1 MKQVKIIKISA
12 IALVFLILQS
22 CFVAKE
28 YSRPETVVET
38 EYYRTDKLPQDS
50 LSLASV
56 SWKELFTDAQ
66 LQNYIE
72 EGLQNNIDI
81 RIAIQQIS
89 AAEAYLK
96 QGKAG
101 YFPTLN
107 GNATYTRQELS
118 ENSQFGS
125 QFSTLDQYQISGGLS
140 WEADIWGKIRSNKR
154 AFQASYLQTVAA
166 HKAVKSRLVANI
178 ASTYYQLLALDEQ
191 IRITEETIET
201 RTNSLETTE
210 ALKEAGN
217 VTEVGVKQTE
227 AQLYTAQAI
236 LIDLKTQSK
245 LLENTMSILL
255 GSPMKEIARGE
266 LENQEINTELKTGV
280 PAQLLRNRP
289 DVIAAEYNLVN
300 AFELTNVARSNFYPS
315 LTLNATGGLQ
325 SLDIDNLFSAS
336 SLFATITGGL
346 MQPIING
353 RKIRT
358 QYEVSQAQQEQARL
372 DFKFAILNA
381 GKEVSDAMYSY
392 EAATEKIDVKEK
404 EYEAYSLST
413 DYSEELLNNGLANYL
428 EVLRAREN
436 ALNSS
441 LDLVSA
447 KNNQLQAVVDLYEA
461 LGGGW
466 Q

>member
-118 ENSQFGS
+118 ENSQFGG
-125 QFSTLDQYQISGGLS
+125 QFSSLNQYQVSGGLS

-191 IRITEETIET
+191 IQITEETIKT
-201 RTNSLETTE
+201 RSNSLETTE

-236 LIDLKTQSK
+236 LIDLKNEAR

-255 GSPMKEIARGE
+255 GSPVKEITRGE
-266 LENQEINTELKTGV
+266 LDKQQINTELKTGV
-280 PAQLLRNRP
+280 PAQLLSNRP

-300 AFELTNVARSNFYPS
+300 AFELTNVARSSFYPS
-315 LTLNATGGLQ
+315 LTLTATGGLQ
-325 SLDIDNLFSAS
+325 SLDVDDLFSAS

-372 DFKFAILNA
+372 NFKFAILNA

-392 EAATEKIDVKEK
+392 EAATDKIEVKEK
-404 EYEAYSLST
+404 ENEAYSLAT
-413 DYSEELLNNGLANYL
+413 DYSQELLDNGLANYL
-428 EVLRAREN
+428 EVLTAREN

-441 LDLVSA
+441 LDLVNA
-447 KNNQLQAVVDLYEA
+447 KNSQLQAIVNLYEA